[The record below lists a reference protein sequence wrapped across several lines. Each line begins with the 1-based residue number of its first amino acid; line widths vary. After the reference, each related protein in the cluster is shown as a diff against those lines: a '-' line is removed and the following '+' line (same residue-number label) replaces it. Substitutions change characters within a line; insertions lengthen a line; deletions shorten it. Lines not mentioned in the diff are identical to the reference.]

1 MITKTVKPIIAG
13 ILLIITAIFFLIII
27 AWQAFDLLIY
37 GISIWD
43 GLFVFFKAW
52 LIIFGLFGAV
62 SSLRR
67 NNFRQAILGAL
78 LLIIGIFLTTIVY
91 TNIPSVLS
99 ITYTSSITLII
110 VIVSGILIATSKN
123 EFTNCYSWSNTQ
135 QKDH

>member
-13 ILLIITAIFFLIII
+13 ILLIITAVFFLIII
-27 AWQAFDLLIY
+27 AWQAFDLLMY

-52 LIIFGLFGAV
+52 LIVFGLFGAV
-62 SSLRR
+62 SSLQR
-67 NNFRQAILGAL
+67 NNFRQAILGAF

-110 VIVSGILIATSKN
+110 VIVSVILIATSKN
-123 EFTNCYSWSNTQ
+123 EFTNRHTWSNIQ
-135 QKDH
+135 QEEH

>member
-123 EFTNCYSWSNTQ
+123 KFTNCYSWSNTQ